1 VPATAQLRQPAAT
14 LPAPRPADR
23 TEPDWLAYR
32 SRPTIEMRNQ
42 IALMFEPTL
51 QRLAEHVWRGLPRQ
65 VDLADVVSEGRM
77 GMMAA
82 IDAFDPDK
90 GVKFQ
95 TFCAPRIIGAIMDW
109 LREIDWVPRMDRAI
123 AKKIEAV
130 RRAIEAETGTLPS
143 DEKLAE
149 AMDMDIEEFR
159 RLAGRA
165 THRKQISMSALEGPD
180 GESGPSVTM
189 EAPHTETPATRL
201 QRELL
206 RDVITRGLSAEERQ
220 IIVLYYYEGL
230 TMREIGEVLGL
241 SESRV
246 SQMHKALLQRLKA
259 TLAKR
264 VPEMA
269 AS

>member
-1 VPATAQLRQPAAT
+1 VPATAQLPAAET
-14 LPAPRPADR
+14 LSPACRP
-23 TEPDWLAYR
+23 TPCEPDWPAYR
-32 SRPTIEMRNQ
+32 RKPTIEMRNQ

-65 VDLADVVSEGRM
+65 VDLSDVVSEGRM

-82 IDAFDPDK
+82 IDAFDHEK

-95 TFCAPRIIGAIMDW
+95 TFCAPRIIGSIMDW

-130 RRAIEAETGTLPS
+130 RRALENESGALPS
-143 DEKLAE
+143 DEKVAE
-149 AMDMDIEEFR
+149 AMDMDLAEFR
-159 RLAGRA
+159 RLCGRA

-180 GESGPSVTM
+180 GESGPAVTM
-189 EAPHTETPATRL
+189 ESHRAEPPSGRIQRQLL
-201 QRELL
+201 Q
-206 RDVITRGLSAEERQ
+206 DVITRGLSAEERQ
-220 IIVLYYYEGL
+220 IVVLYYYEGL

-246 SQMHKALLQRLKA
+246 SQMHKALLQRLKT
-259 TLAKR
+259 TLSAR
-264 VPEMA
+264 APEMA